1 MKYFSPLFVLLFVGC
16 SITFTK
22 KANFEFSLET
32 PSSIKE
38 YVQENNIRVRPQH
51 LYSLKDLQTFAEYN
65 ENDRLSLPEI
75 LFFNKEG
82 KQVENNFNT
91 NKCTNILNDIPQINS
106 LNIDSTANNITQKS
120 SEFQPLFESE
130 FNNNI
135 PSVVIFFAK
144 FTKNHKS
151 INRQSFE
158 WYELALQQEE
168 VNIFLVSFDLME
180 EWNISEET
188 KQSLRIINE

>member
-1 MKYFSPLFVLLFVGC
+1 MKHLLSLLVLLLVGC
-16 SITFTK
+16 SVAYTK
-22 KANFEFSLET
+22 KAKFEFSLET

-38 YVQENNIRVRPQH
+38 YVQENNIRVHPQH
-51 LYSLKDLQTFAEYN
+51 LYSLKDLHTFAEYN

-106 LNIDSTANNITQKS
+106 LNIDSTANNVTQKL
-120 SEFQPLFESE
+120 SEFKPLFESE
-130 FNNNI
+130 FNQNI
-135 PSVVIFFAK
+135 PSVIIFFAK
-144 FTKNHKS
+144 YTKNHKS

-180 EWNISEET
+180 EWNISKET
-188 KQSLRIINE
+188 KQGLGITTE